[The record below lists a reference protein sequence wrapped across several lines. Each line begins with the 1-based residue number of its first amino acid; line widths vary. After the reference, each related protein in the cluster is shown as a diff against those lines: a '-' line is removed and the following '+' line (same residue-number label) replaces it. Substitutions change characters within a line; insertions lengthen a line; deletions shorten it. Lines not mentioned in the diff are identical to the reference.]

1 MTDYTITAPN
11 GGTWTDQ
18 LANTATVGRYHD
30 LGFIAEGAAGAANV
44 FKQARPGILP
54 GPPVAAA
61 SKVPGAFAVAPTSG
75 LNFGIQ
81 PGAAI
86 LERNTL
92 SGLYHVQSTA
102 VGTGAVG
109 TADPSQTRIDLV
121 TLDHFDGALGDNSST
136 TLTRVHVKA
145 GAPGGGVPTIDVTP
159 GARQILGWW
168 TIPALTTTLTSGMW
182 TDARK
187 SAAVRGAVRVL
198 LPGDALSDPGFDIGE
213 LRDTSVISTQGTL
226 DWWDAVNSAWRNQM
240 LLGAGA
246 GYAKYTAAITASGA
260 NQGLLAG
267 STAAVQFINAESTC
281 PDIIASGPNN
291 TIFTINR
298 IGKMAF
304 ALGTRLAPGTT
315 GSHFLQFVRNDT
327 GQILAAW
334 GPGPLSAGSTYDN
347 TMSGESYFATTGI
360 SVTLNAILPAG
371 TNATIG
377 SGTLLT
383 GSRTFLAMQWEGA

>member
-1 MTDYTITAPN
+1 MTDYTIASPN

-30 LGFIAEGAAGAANV
+30 LGFLAEGAAGATNV

-61 SKVPGAFAVAPTSG
+61 SKIPGAFAVAPTSG
-75 LNFGIQ
+75 LNFSIQ
-81 PGAAI
+81 PGASI

-145 GAPGGGVPTIDVTP
+145 GTPGGGVPTADVTP
-159 GARQILGWW
+159 GARTILGWW

-187 SAAVRGAVRVL
+187 SAAIRGAVRVL

-213 LRDTSVISTQGTL
+213 LRDTSVISTQGTI
-226 DWWDAVNSAWRNQM
+226 DYWDAVASVWRNQM

-246 GYAKYTAAITASGA
+246 GYAKYTAAITATGQ
-260 NQGLLAG
+260 NQALAQNG
-267 STAAVQFINAESTC
+267 TTNIQLVNAESTC
-281 PDIIASGPNN
+281 PDVTASGANN
-291 TIFTINR
+291 TSFTLNR
-298 IGKMAF
+298 AGKWAF
-304 ALGTRLAPGTT
+304 SIGTRIIPGTT
-315 GSHFLQFVRNDT
+315 GFHFTQLVRTDT
-327 GQILAAW
+327 SQPLATW
-334 GPGPLSAGSTYDN
+334 GPGPLSTGNTYDN
-347 TMSGESYFATTGI
+347 TMSGESYFATAGI
-360 SVTLNAILPAG
+360 AVTLVAVLPAG
-371 TNATIG
+371 TNGAIG
-377 SGTLLT
+377 SGTAGT
-383 GSRTFLAMQWEGA
+383 GSRTFLAMQWMGP